1 MCYEMNSNEKSGHLT
16 MGSHEDFLELCAAAV
31 AGELSVEEQARLTAH
46 LAVCADCRRA
56 KSEFETAA
64 IRSMAALAE
73 EHPQENEQGSD
84 PSWSVEGAEAA
95 FFKRLDKEQEGS
107 EFGPAGNDPSDK
119 AKVGKR
125 FTYRPSQ
132 IRWREIWMPFA
143 AAILL
148 ALALG
153 IAAYKTGVKRGTDVA
168 RTLPLPATEPESSV
182 KAQASDAGYKREQLL
197 AKLAENDKVIEN
209 LQRQLSEQMKIVA
222 SLKSTEPAP
231 PRPLGNGKENVQEVS
246 STKTDQA
253 LAAAQTKLSELQKT
267 VEAAT
272 AQRDENARQ
281 AGALEAKV
289 NELTQIVREREQA
302 LDQKDAE
309 VTKGQELL
317 EHDRDIR
324 ELMGARQ
331 LYMADVRDV
340 SGAGTNKTY
349 GRVFYTK
356 GKSLI
361 FYAFDLDAQPGVKN
375 ASSFQAWGRKGPD
388 KQQARN
394 LGIFY
399 EDNVSKKRWVL
410 KANDPKTLE
419 DIDAVFVTVEPNGG
433 SQHPSGKQLLFAYL
447 RISPNHP

>member
-1 MCYEMNSNEKSGHLT
+1 MS
-16 MGSHEDFLELCAAAV
+16 SHEDFLELCAAAV
-31 AGELSVEEQARLTAH
+31 AGELSVDEQARLDAH
-46 LAVCADCRRA
+46 LATCQDCRRA
-56 KSEFETAA
+56 KTEFEAAA
-64 IRSMAALAE
+64 IKGVAALAE
-73 EHPQENEQGSD
+73 GHSHGNDQGTD
-84 PSWSVEGAEAA
+84 PSWSVETAETA
-95 FFKRLDKEQEGS
+95 FFKRLDKEQE
-107 EFGPAGNDPSDK
+107 AGESDRADYSPK
-119 AKVGKR
+119 SGKR

-168 RTLPLPATEPESSV
+168 QTLPLPATESESSLE
-182 KAQASDAGYKREQLL
+182 AQASDAGYERTQLV
-197 AKLAENDKVIEN
+197 ARLAENAKVIDD
-209 LQRQLSEQMKIVA
+209 LKHQLFEQVRIVD
-222 SLKSTEPAP
+222 SLKSSESAP
-231 PRPLGNGKENVQEVS
+231 PRSSGDGAENSQNGNN
-246 STKTDQA
+246 TKTDEA
-253 LAAAQTKLSELQKT
+253 LAAAQRKLSELRKT
-267 VEAAT
+267 VDAAT

-281 AGALEAKV
+281 AATLEAKV
-289 NELTQIVREREQA
+289 NELTEVVRDREQA

-309 VTKGQELL
+309 VAKGEELL

-340 SGAGTNKTY
+340 SGTGTNKTY

-361 FYAFDLDAQPGVKN
+361 FYAFDLDAQPGVQN
-375 ASSFQAWGRKGPD
+375 ASSFQAWGRNGPD
-388 KQQARN
+388 KQQARS

-399 EDNVSKKRWVL
+399 EDNISKKRWVL
-410 KANDPKTLE
+410 KAEDPKTLE